1 MRVVILQ
8 LQMYKIILHDY
19 DKILQIFQ
27 KNSTQRDNILIIKS
41 LNLRVMNKKIGQL
54 IRERVDL
61 QKMEITEFARLIG
74 VERSNA
80 YDIFKRESLDTK
92 LLKKIGQVLNYDFFQ
107 DLLEEKTIQEI
118 ILKSKIEPSVV
129 YIPIKLTEEEINKW
143 LDTGNA
149 WDKAG
154 AYAIQQEFAI
164 HIDKI
169 NGSYATVVG
178 LPVHLVY
185 DALKNLL

>member
-118 ILKSKIEPSVV
+118 ILKSKISTSVV
-129 YIPIKLTEEEINKW
+129 YVPIELTEEEINK
-143 LDTGNA
+143 LGIKERVIKDLI
-149 WDKAG
+149 K
-154 AYAIQQEFAI
+154 
-164 HIDKI
+164 
-169 NGSYATVVG
+169 
-178 LPVHLVY
+178 
-185 DALKNLL
+185 

>member
-8 LQMYKIILHDY
+8 LQMYKIILHNY

-27 KNSTQRDNILIIKS
+27 KNSTQKDNILIIKS

-118 ILKSKIEPSVV
+118 ILKSKISTSVV
-129 YIPIKLTEEEINKW
+129 YVPIELTEEEINK
-143 LDTGNA
+143 LGIKERVIKDLI
-149 WDKAG
+149 K
-154 AYAIQQEFAI
+154 
-164 HIDKI
+164 
-169 NGSYATVVG
+169 
-178 LPVHLVY
+178 
-185 DALKNLL
+185 

>member
-118 ILKSKIEPSVV
+118 ILKSKISTSVV
-129 YIPIKLTEEEINKW
+129 YVPIELTEEEINKFGIKERVIKD
-143 LDTGNA
+143 LI
-149 WDKAG
+149 K
-154 AYAIQQEFAI
+154 
-164 HIDKI
+164 
-169 NGSYATVVG
+169 
-178 LPVHLVY
+178 
-185 DALKNLL
+185 

>member
-92 LLKKIGQVLNYDFFQ
+92 LLKKIGQVLDYDFFQ

-118 ILKSKIEPSVV
+118 ILKSKISTSVV
-129 YIPIKLTEEEINKW
+129 YVPIELTEEEINK
-143 LDTGNA
+143 LGIKERVIKDLI
-149 WDKAG
+149 K
-154 AYAIQQEFAI
+154 
-164 HIDKI
+164 
-169 NGSYATVVG
+169 
-178 LPVHLVY
+178 
-185 DALKNLL
+185 

>member
-1 MRVVILQ
+1 
-8 LQMYKIILHDY
+8 MYKIILHDY

-118 ILKSKIEPSVV
+118 ILKSKISTSVV
-129 YIPIKLTEEEINKW
+129 YVPIELTEEEINK
-143 LDTGNA
+143 LGIKERVIKDLI
-149 WDKAG
+149 K
-154 AYAIQQEFAI
+154 
-164 HIDKI
+164 
-169 NGSYATVVG
+169 
-178 LPVHLVY
+178 
-185 DALKNLL
+185 

>member
-41 LNLRVMNKKIGQL
+41 LNLRIMNKKIGQL

-92 LLKKIGQVLNYDFFQ
+92 LLKKIGQVLDYDFFQ

-118 ILKSKIEPSVV
+118 ILKSKISTSVV
-129 YIPIKLTEEEINKW
+129 YVPIELTEEEINK
-143 LDTGNA
+143 LGIKERVIKDLI
-149 WDKAG
+149 K
-154 AYAIQQEFAI
+154 
-164 HIDKI
+164 
-169 NGSYATVVG
+169 
-178 LPVHLVY
+178 
-185 DALKNLL
+185 

>member
-1 MRVVILQ
+1 
-8 LQMYKIILHDY
+8 MYKIILHDY

-92 LLKKIGQVLNYDFFQ
+92 LLKKIGQVLDYDFFQ

-118 ILKSKIEPSVV
+118 ILKSKISTSVV
-129 YIPIKLTEEEINKW
+129 YVPIELTEEEINK
-143 LDTGNA
+143 LGIKERVIKDLI
-149 WDKAG
+149 K
-154 AYAIQQEFAI
+154 
-164 HIDKI
+164 
-169 NGSYATVVG
+169 
-178 LPVHLVY
+178 
-185 DALKNLL
+185 

>member
-1 MRVVILQ
+1 
-8 LQMYKIILHDY
+8 MYKIILHDY

-61 QKMEITEFARLIG
+61 QKKEITEFARLIG

-118 ILKSKIEPSVV
+118 ILKSKISTSVV
-129 YIPIKLTEEEINKW
+129 YVPIELTEEEINK
-143 LDTGNA
+143 LGIKERVIKDLI
-149 WDKAG
+149 K
-154 AYAIQQEFAI
+154 
-164 HIDKI
+164 
-169 NGSYATVVG
+169 
-178 LPVHLVY
+178 
-185 DALKNLL
+185 

>member
-129 YIPIKLTEEEINKW
+129 YIPIKLTEEEINK
-143 LDTGNA
+143 LGIKERVIKDLI
-149 WDKAG
+149 K
-154 AYAIQQEFAI
+154 
-164 HIDKI
+164 
-169 NGSYATVVG
+169 
-178 LPVHLVY
+178 
-185 DALKNLL
+185 